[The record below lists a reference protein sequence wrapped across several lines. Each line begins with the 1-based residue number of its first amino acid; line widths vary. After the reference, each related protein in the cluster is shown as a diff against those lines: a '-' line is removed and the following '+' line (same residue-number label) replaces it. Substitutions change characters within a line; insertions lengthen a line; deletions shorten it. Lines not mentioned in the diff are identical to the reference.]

1 MASGA
6 SDQNAKYALSKLL
19 KFGTVEDY
27 QREFEKLMNRV
38 TDIPDSLL
46 ISYFFSGL
54 KLHLQHEFFVSR
66 PATLGDAFS
75 LACIIETRYE
85 DERSITAIAKSTSL
99 ILTIGGSQNK
109 ASGSSTTSKVAH
121 EIVIEAT
128 LEVASE
134 DIRETTTAADTVA
147 KIEETVESYT
157 SELKEH
163 GTKPKN
169 KKSNRVMSVLKDEG
183 GEFVNYLYEINLSL
197 SEEFVIRVLEGR
209 DVFDEKSREVFS
221 VASWAAEGR
230 RMLRK
235 KSVGCSSERRDCA
248 PCKVS
253 VVLLLDL
260 GPGSFAQRRIWNLG
274 IKIVL
279 DNTLRARKVF
289 MLSHCVR
296 KVIV

>member
-6 SDQNAKYALSKLL
+6 SDQNEKYALSKLL
-19 KFGTVEDY
+19 KFGTVDDY
-27 QREFEKLMNRV
+27 QRDFEKLMNRV
-38 TDIPDSLL
+38 TDIPDSLF

-54 KLHLQHEFFVSR
+54 KLHLQHKFFVSR

-75 LACIIETRYE
+75 LACIVETRYE

-109 ASGSSTTSKVAH
+109 ASSSSTTSEVAH
-121 EIVIEAT
+121 EVAIEAT

-134 DIRETTTAADTVA
+134 DIRETTTAADTIA
-147 KIEETVESYT
+147 KIKETVESYT

-163 GTKPKN
+163 GTKPKIG
-169 KKSNRVMSVLKDEG
+169 K
-183 GEFVNYLYEINLSL
+183 
-197 SEEFVIRVLEGR
+197 VIEVLEGR

-248 PCKVS
+248 PCEVS
-253 VVLLLDL
+253 VVLILDL
-260 GPGSFAQRRIWNLG
+260 GPGYFA
-274 IKIVL
+274 
-279 DNTLRARKVF
+279 
-289 MLSHCVR
+289 
-296 KVIV
+296 